1 MLASFLRDKKG
12 AAPEGGPS
20 EGGNAQGGRQHRQDR
35 RAMLH
40 CTSYVAMHNRPEG
53 RSSQGLSCPSA
64 ASRMPTP
71 DMKRPGA
78 GPGLCVAQQASEL
91 GGAPTLIGVA
101 LSLNG
106 SGRLIRDA
114 QRHLG
119 DALVG

>member
-1 MLASFLRDKKG
+1 MLRCTIY
-12 AAPEGGPS
+12 AA
-20 EGGNAQGGRQHRQDR
+20 
-35 RAMLH
+35 LH
-40 CTSYVAMHNRPEG
+40 NKPGG

-106 SGRLIRDA
+106 PRGFLGHPHR
-114 QRHLG
+114 QLG
-119 DALVG
+119 DALVGVDHVAQAVPRQITLNGHEVL